1 MRLIGFNFTKISI
14 EKIDLS
20 KPTDNLKVNTEI
32 DVSEIK
38 ELDSK
43 VLEIKGEMIET
54 KFSYKIKYEP
64 GFANVGLEGR
74 IILSVEPKAAKEI
87 LKEWKNKKM
96 PEDFR
101 FFLFNIILKRATL
114 KALQLEDEI
123 GLPLHMP
130 MPSFKKE
137 KKE

>member
-14 EKIDLS
+14 EKAGSS
-20 KPTDNLKVNTEI
+20 KPIDNLKINTEI
-32 DVSEIK
+32 DISEIK

-43 VLEIKGEMIET
+43 VLEIKGEIIES

-64 GFANVGLEGR
+64 EFANVGLEGR
-74 IILSVEPKAAKEI
+74 IILSVNPKEAKDI
-87 LKEWKNKKM
+87 LKEWKSKKM
-96 PEDFR
+96 SENFR
-101 FFLFNIILKRATL
+101 LFLFNIILKRSTL
-114 KALQLEDEI
+114 KALQLEEEL

-130 MPSFKKE
+130 MPSFRKE

>member
-14 EKIDLS
+14 ERLTSSAPKE
-20 KPTDNLKVNTEI
+20 NLKVSTEI

-38 ELDSK
+38 KIDINT
-43 VLEIKGEMIET
+43 VEIKGETIES
-54 KFSYKIKYEP
+54 KFSYKVKYEP
-64 GFANVGLEGR
+64 EFAKVDLEGR
-74 IILSVEPKAAKEI
+74 IILSVDSKIAKEI

-96 PEDFR
+96 TEEFKL
-101 FFLFNIILKRATL
+101 FLFNVILKRSTL
-114 KALQLEDEI
+114 KALQLEEEL

-137 KKE
+137 EK